1 MGSDEDQYK
10 LCGHFQR
17 IYNDVR
23 LNVLFKKIVSDTT
36 ERFCK
41 SVLN

>member
-1 MGSDEDQYK
+1 MGSDEDQNK
-10 LCGHFQR
+10 LRGHFQR
-17 IYNDVR
+17 INNDVR
-23 LNVLFKKIVSDTT
+23 LNALLKKIVSDTT

>member
-1 MGSDEDQYK
+1 MGSDEDENK
-10 LCGHFQR
+10 LHGHFQR
-17 IYNDVR
+17 INNDVR
-23 LNVLFKKIVSDTT
+23 LHVLLKIVSDTT